1 MPLVPGS
8 YLRAGLGVLLT
19 LARPALAEELTVF
32 AASSLTEAVK
42 EVAASFEKETGHK
55 VVFNFGGSNDLARQI
70 KAGAPAD
77 VFFSADE
84 AQMGALVDAGLVR
97 GEDRVALLSN
107 VLVVVVP
114 LGSGTRVG
122 SAADL
127 VLLSRLA
134 LADPQAVPAGVY
146 AKRWLESAGVWP
158 KVADKVVPA
167 LNVRAALSAVE
178 AGNVDAG
185 IVYKT
190 DAAMSKRVEV
200 ALTVPREEAPPIV
213 YPLAPI
219 AASKKPGTPALVRGL
234 ASASA
239 REVYVRHGFV
249 VLGEK

>member
-1 MPLVPGS
+1 VRAVFLP
-8 YLRAGLGVLLT
+8 LRAVLAL
-19 LARPALAEELTVF
+19 LALSVPASPDELNVY
-32 AASSLTEAVK
+32 AAASLTEAVK
-42 EVAASFEKETGHK
+42 EIAASFEKSSGHK
-55 VVFNFGGSNDLARQI
+55 VVFNLGGSNDLARQI

-84 AQMGALVDAGLVR
+84 DQMDGLVTAGLIR

-114 LGSGTRVG
+114 VGSGTRVS

-127 VLLSRLA
+127 VPLSRLA

-146 AKRWLESAGVWP
+146 ARKWLESAGVWG

-185 IVYKT
+185 VVYKT
-190 DAAMSKRVEV
+190 DAAVTKRVEV
-200 ALTVPREEAPPIV
+200 ALTVPREQGPSIV

-219 AASKKPGTPALVRGL
+219 AASRKAGTAALVQ
-234 ASASA
+234 AFTSAAA
-239 REVYVRHGFV
+239 RAVYVRHGFL